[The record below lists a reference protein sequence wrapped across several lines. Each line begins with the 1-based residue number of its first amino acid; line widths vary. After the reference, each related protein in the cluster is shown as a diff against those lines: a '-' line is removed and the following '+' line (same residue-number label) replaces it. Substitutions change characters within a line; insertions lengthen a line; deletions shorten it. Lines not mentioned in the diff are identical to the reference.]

1 MRYPKELKQKVLS
14 RMMAPGNE
22 TVSVLA
28 RAFNVTEA
36 TLYAWRRVAL
46 EAGVAVPGDGRN
58 AEQWAGPAK
67 FAVVL
72 ETAPLAEAELGEY
85 CRARGLFVAQ
95 VREWREVC
103 ESAFMPPAGG
113 IKADSHTSRHSRTCA
128 TNKPRA
134 RQYSPNSASAS
145 GAVSSTTAN
154 FAGPAHCSALRPSP
168 GTATPASRA
177 TRRHAYSVASVTLN
191 ARANTDTVSFPG
203 AIIRDNTFCFS
214 SFGYLTSSSSSPL
227 LFWSEV

>member
-1 MRYPKELKQKVLS
+1 MKYPKELKQKVLS

-46 EAGVAVPGDGRN
+46 KAGVAVPGDGRN

-85 CRARGLFVAQ
+85 SGPRFQDSGL
-95 VREWREVC
+95 
-103 ESAFMPPAGG
+103 G
-113 IKADSHTSRHSRTCA
+113 CA
-128 TNKPRA
+128 L
-134 RQYSPNSASAS
+134 S
-145 GAVSSTTAN
+145 
-154 FAGPAHCSALRPSP
+154 
-168 GTATPASRA
+168 
-177 TRRHAYSVASVTLN
+177 
-191 ARANTDTVSFPG
+191 
-203 AIIRDNTFCFS
+203 
-214 SFGYLTSSSSSPL
+214 
-227 LFWSEV
+227 

>member
-67 FAVVL
+67 FAAPLQAGMPGDLDTGFDRNTPALGIDLHHVLGCQTRLGRQNQPWARPRAVVL
-72 ETAPLAEAELGEY
+72 VHLAPHRPHRETLQKAGDRND
-85 CRARGLFVAQ
+85 RAQ
-95 VREWREVC
+95 
-103 ESAFMPPAGG
+103 
-113 IKADSHTSRHSRTCA
+113 SHTLRL
-128 TNKPRA
+128 
-134 RQYSPNSASAS
+134 
-145 GAVSSTTAN
+145 AVQ
-154 FAGPAHCSALRPSP
+154 RE
-168 GTATPASRA
+168 
-177 TRRHAYSVASVTLN
+177 
-191 ARANTDTVSFPG
+191 
-203 AIIRDNTFCFS
+203 
-214 SFGYLTSSSSSPL
+214 FGSN
-227 LFWSEV
+227 

>member
-1 MRYPKELKQKVLS
+1 VRYPKELKQKVLS

-85 CRARGLFVAQ
+85 CRARGLFVGN
-95 VREWREVC
+95 R
-103 ESAFMPPAGG
+103 
-113 IKADSHTSRHSRTCA
+113 
-128 TNKPRA
+128 
-134 RQYSPNSASAS
+134 
-145 GAVSSTTAN
+145 
-154 FAGPAHCSALRPSP
+154 
-168 GTATPASRA
+168 
-177 TRRHAYSVASVTLN
+177 
-191 ARANTDTVSFPG
+191 
-203 AIIRDNTFCFS
+203 
-214 SFGYLTSSSSSPL
+214 
-227 LFWSEV
+227 